1 MRWIILFFVIASI
14 ILGIVIYLDQKPQQV
29 SEPEKQTFFT
39 PDTSYHHTPILEP
52 VAPSAPINP
61 NSFEAF
67 HTGVD
72 LSDMMAIQNRILE
85 IEERL
90 IDIGHNREA
99 IPFYGEL
106 TLLYMQL
113 GREDGAAEAVRHT
126 AMLLNDADD
135 WWNSAVLFYRWA
147 LKQQERDQFFYYLS
161 RSESSFEEAS
171 KLTDNPDMLTDFAI
185 VLQANSKNEEAQKQ
199 LKRAMSA
206 ETANFRPFL
215 YYGLILNESGKK
227 DESILYIH
235 KSMEKAISEDEV
247 SLIRNVLAQSSI
259 EI

>member
-1 MRWIILFFVIASI
+1 MRWIFLFFVVASI
-14 ILGIVIYLDQKPQQV
+14 VLGIIIYIDQKPEQAN
-29 SEPEKQTFFT
+29 EPEAPLFFT
-39 PDTSYHHTPILEP
+39 PDTSYQHTPILEP
-52 VAPSAPINP
+52 ATPTAPINP

-72 LSDMMAIQNRILE
+72 LSDIMAIQNRISE
-85 IEERL
+85 IEKRL
-90 IDIGHNREA
+90 LEIGHNREA

-113 GREDGAAEAVRHT
+113 GREDGAGEAVRHT
-126 AMLLNDADD
+126 AMILNDADD

-147 LKQQERDQFFYYLS
+147 LKQQEREQFFYFLS

-171 KLTDNPDMLTDFAI
+171 KLTDNPDMLTDYAI
-185 VLQANSKNEEAQKQ
+185 VLQANSNNEEAQKQ
-199 LKRAMSA
+199 LKRAMSI

-235 KSMEKAISEDEV
+235 KSMEKANNEDEL